1 MTTTMPTTGKLL
13 VDYEDGRVLRA
24 DAEVEVTPRF
34 IESHP
39 FITHRAIRGEVVI
52 FVGPDAG
59 RRMQARTHGHGEA
72 RLDAVEYELHQ
83 NGSSNWLLRKK
94 EDA

>member
-1 MTTTMPTTGKLL
+1 MTTALTEGKLL

-24 DAEVEVTPRF
+24 DDEVEVTPRF

-39 FITHRAIRGEVVI
+39 FITHAAIGGEVVI
-52 FVGPDAG
+52 FVGPDCQ
-59 RRMQARTHGHGEA
+59 RRMTARRQGHGE
-72 RLDAVEYELHQ
+72 RLLDAVEYELHH
-83 NGSSNWLLRKK
+83 NGSPNWLLRKK